1 MQLTYTLIPGGFTV
15 SSDDGRIRIRQ
26 PFALEGPGFRPMTPE
41 EAEATAK
48 AMMAEILASASGEP
62 EPAAGS

>member
-1 MQLTYTLIPGGFTV
+1 MNLTYALIHGGFILE
-15 SSDDGRIRIRQ
+15 SSDGRVRIRQ
-26 PFALEGPGFRPMTPE
+26 PFSPEGPGFRPMTPE